1 MEFLRIPL
9 SYFFIYLNV
18 VNTMAEIRGKVWNF
32 GDNIDTDVI
41 IPGRYLRTFD
51 PKDLALHVLE
61 GERADFTKNVQQGDV
76 ILAGENF
83 GCGSSREQAPVA
95 IKAAGVEAIIA
106 KSFAR
111 IFYRNAINIGLP
123 VVVADIEAD
132 DGDIVS
138 VDLEKGIIVNETKNT
153 EVEFQAF
160 KEFMINILSDGG
172 LVKHYLKEKE

>member
-1 MEFLRIPL
+1 
-9 SYFFIYLNV
+9 
-18 VNTMAEIRGKVWNF
+18 MAKIKGKVWNF
-32 GDNIDTDVI
+32 GDNIDTDII

-51 PKDLALHVLE
+51 PKELAVHVLE

-95 IKAAGVEAIIA
+95 IKAAGVELIIA

-123 VVVADIEAD
+123 VLVADIEAD

-138 VDLEKGIIVNETKNT
+138 ADLEKGIIINETNNI
-153 EVEFQAF
+153 EVEFQPF
-160 KEFMINILSDGG
+160 KKFMINILSDGG
-172 LVKHYLKEKE
+172 LVRHYLKENE